1 MNESICANCDAV
13 LEGEYCAACG
23 QRRFRPRDRRMAHL
37 LGESFDALTDF
48 DGRIWRSLRAA
59 LLQPGRIARDWI
71 EGRRAR
77 WIAPGRLFLLAT
89 LLCFLAPG
97 LTDLSLPFNDQVRGQ
112 VYQAFDPAVCAD
124 PATSG
129 KCRGGQHHSAYTES
143 LLVRR
148 LQRERAAVEA
158 RGGRFTLGP
167 FEQRYNAQSEAI
179 GKLLVILHVPFI
191 ALALALVAWRSRR
204 YYAEHFVV
212 ALGMT
217 TFALLFVQLL
227 LKPAEW
233 LYTRVHGWLGTSGE
247 MPAVVPL
254 LLLAIFVGH
263 FAAAC
268 RRCYDGGWWRALVQ
282 GIAAFVAFAAAS
294 MWVYRPAQ
302 FLLALWT
309 M

>member
-1 MNESICANCDAV
+1 M
-13 LEGEYCAACG
+13 
-23 QRRFRPRDRRMAHL
+23 
-37 LGESFDALTDF
+37 
-48 DGRIWRSLRAA
+48 
-59 LLQPGRIARDWI
+59 
-71 EGRRAR
+71 
-77 WIAPGRLFLLAT
+77 
-89 LLCFLAPG
+89 
-97 LTDLSLPFNDQVRGQ
+97 
-112 VYQAFDPAVCAD
+112 
-124 PATSG
+124 
-129 KCRGGQHHSAYTES
+129 
-143 LLVRR
+143 
-148 LQRERAAVEA
+148 
-158 RGGRFTLGP
+158 
-167 FEQRYNAQSEAI
+167 
-179 GKLLVILHVPFI
+179 
-191 ALALALVAWRSRR
+191 ALVAWRSRR

>member
-1 MNESICANCDAV
+1 MKITGTR
-13 LEGEYCAACG
+13 LIIILML
-23 QRRFRPRDRRMAHL
+23 F
-37 LGESFDALTDF
+37 
-48 DGRIWRSLRAA
+48 AA
-59 LLQPGRIARDWI
+59 LLSGCSKQ
-71 EGRRAR
+71 
-77 WIAPGRLFLLAT
+77 APPTRLAT
-89 LLCFLAPG
+89 VEDMADKRIGVCSGFIYDKFA
-97 LTDLSLPFNDQVRGQ
+97 TERF
-112 VYQAFDPAVCAD
+112 PA
-124 PATSG
+124 ATV
-129 KCRGGQHHSAYTES
+129 
-143 LLVRR
+143 L
-148 LQRERAAVEA
+148 
-158 RGGRFTLGP
+158 
-167 FEQRYNAQSEAI
+167 RYNAQSEAI

-233 LYTRVHGWLGTSGE
+233 LYTRVHGWLGTSGG